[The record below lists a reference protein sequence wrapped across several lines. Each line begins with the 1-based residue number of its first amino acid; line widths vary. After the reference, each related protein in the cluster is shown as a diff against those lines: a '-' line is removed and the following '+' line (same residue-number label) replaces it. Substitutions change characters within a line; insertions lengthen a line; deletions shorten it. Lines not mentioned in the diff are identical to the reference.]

1 MHMRTRIKEYRARHG
16 MTQQQLADAVGARR
30 ETIVLVEGGKYNPTL
45 RLAHKIAATLHSTI
59 DDIFLFEDEDGI
71 V

>member
-1 MHMRTRIKEYRARHG
+1 

-30 ETIVLVEGGKYNPTL
+30 ETIVLIEGGKYNPTL